1 MDRMTDVWK
10 LITLAVIAGSAGCAA
25 GWFACG
31 WAYSRRR
38 MNEVYDRLYTAIV
51 QMAERVQ

>member
-1 MDRMTDVWK
+1 MTDVWK

-25 GWFACG
+25 GWFACW

>member
-1 MDRMTDVWK
+1 MTDVWK
-10 LITLAVIAGSAGCAA
+10 LITLVVIAGSAV
-25 GWFACG
+25 GWFACW